1 MHNWLN
7 DGRCSYTRGLV
18 GLPRWLR
25 VPGIT
30 PMARTNAGPV
40 AGAIAPAR
48 AGELVRDSGE
58 VRYLV
63 LADRAVPYLLARVR
77 WPDVAQAISAA
88 NPDWIEDPGLF
99 DLPYDPSAV
108 TVSFPQ
114 AASVAAGWGT
124 QLHPE
129 AAENV
134 PAYIRRMPANWSDM
148 SPSELRT
155 WGIDSLGRSRA
166 PSRPLQGLR
175 ALHAKLAGLRASA
188 QTDSHQGEPSRQAA
202 NGRGPAVDVTS
213 GPEHVEAER
222 RGTARVRLVGRAHI
236 RFEHT
241 TVTAGLV
248 DLSERGVQCVLPK
261 APALVKPGARLG
273 APFVLEAEAEA
284 SRICL
289 DVTSRISWQQSN
301 GSGTHFGV
309 SFGDLANGEAE
320 GVELLLAAAGP
331 RALR

>member
-1 MHNWLN
+1 MHNWLD
-7 DGRCSYTRGLV
+7 DGRRSYTGGLV
-18 GLPRWLR
+18 GLSRWLL
-25 VPGIT
+25 VSGIT
-30 PMARTNAGPV
+30 PTSRSDAGPG
-40 AGAIAPAR
+40 AGAIGAPR
-48 AGELVRDSGE
+48 AEVVRDTGE

-88 NPDWIEDPGLF
+88 SPDWIEDSGLF

-114 AASVAAGWGT
+114 AASVAAGWGA

-129 AAENV
+129 VAENV
-134 PAYIRRMPANWSDM
+134 PPYIRRMPANWSDM

-155 WGIDSLGRSRA
+155 WGIDPLGRRRA
-166 PSRPLQGLR
+166 PARPLERLR
-175 ALHAKLAGLRASA
+175 ALQAKIAGLRASA
-188 QTDSHQGEPSRQAA
+188 QADSHEGELARSAA
-202 NGRGPAVDVTS
+202 NGHGLLVDVTS
-213 GPEHVEAER
+213 GLGNVEAER
-222 RGTARVRLVGRAHI
+222 RGAARVRLVGRAHI
-236 RFEHT
+236 RSERT

-261 APALVKPGARLG
+261 APRLVKLG
-273 APFVLEAEAEA
+273 ATLGGPFVLEAEVEA

-289 DVTSRISWQQSN
+289 DVTGRISWHQSN
-301 GSGTHFGV
+301 GAGTHFGV
-309 SFGDLANGEAE
+309 TFGELANGETE
-320 GVELLLAAAGP
+320 GVQRLLAVAAGN

>member
-1 MHNWLN
+1 MHNWLD
-7 DGRCSYTRGLV
+7 DGGCSHTGGLV
-18 GLPRWLR
+18 GLSRWLR

-30 PMARTNAGPV
+30 PISRADAGPR
-40 AGAIAPAR
+40 AGAIAAQ
-48 AGELVRDSGE
+48 GTEVVSDTGE

-88 NPDWIEDPGLF
+88 SPDWIEDPGLF

-129 AAENV
+129 VAENA
-134 PAYIRRMPANWSDM
+134 PAYIRRMPADWSAM

-155 WGIDSLGRSRA
+155 WGIEPLGRRRA
-166 PSRPLQGLR
+166 PASPLERLR
-175 ALHAKLAGLRASA
+175 ALQAKIAGLSASA
-188 QTDSHQGEPSRQAA
+188 QAAGDQGELARPAA
-202 NGRGPAVDVTS
+202 NGHGLLVDVTS
-213 GPEHVEAER
+213 GFGNVEEER
-222 RGTARVRLVGRAHI
+222 RGGARVRLVGRAHI
-236 RFEHT
+236 RCEHT

-248 DLSERGVQCVLPK
+248 DLSVRGVQCVLPK
-261 APALVKPGARLG
+261 APRLFAPGATLG
-273 APFVLEAEAEA
+273 GPFVLEAEMEA

-289 DVTSRISWQQSN
+289 DVPGRISWHQRN
-301 GSGTHFGV
+301 GAGTHFGV
-309 SFGDLANGEAE
+309 TFGDLANGETE
-320 GVELLLAAAGP
+320 GVQLLLAVAAGN

>member
-1 MHNWLN
+1 MHNWLG
-7 DGRCSYTRGLV
+7 DGRCSYTGGLV
-18 GLPRWLR
+18 GLSRWLR

-30 PMARTNAGPV
+30 PMSRADAGLG
-40 AGAIAPAR
+40 AGAIGPPR
-48 AGELVRDSGE
+48 AEVVGDTGE

-88 NPDWIEDPGLF
+88 SPDWIDDQGLF

-129 AAENV
+129 VAENV
-134 PAYIRRMPANWSDM
+134 PVYIRRMPANWSAM
-148 SPSELRT
+148 SPSELRN
-155 WGIDSLGRSRA
+155 WRIDPLGRRRA
-166 PSRPLQGLR
+166 PARPLERLR
-175 ALHAKLAGLRASA
+175 ALQAKIGGVSASA
-188 QTDSHQGEPSRQAA
+188 QADSHERELARPAA
-202 NGRGPAVDVTS
+202 NGHGLLVDVTS
-213 GPEHVEAER
+213 GFGNVEAER
-222 RGTARVRLVGRAHI
+222 RGGARVRLVGRAHI
-236 RFEHT
+236 RCEHT

-261 APALVKPGARLG
+261 PPRLVKPGATLG
-273 APFVLEAEAEA
+273 GPFLLEAEADT

-289 DVTSRISWQQSN
+289 DVTGRISWHQSN
-301 GSGTHFGV
+301 GAGTHFGV
-309 SFGDLANGEAE
+309 TFGELANADAE
-320 GVELLLAAAGP
+320 GVRLLLAVAA
-331 RALR
+331 RNRTLR